1 MKMENKNKSGGNKT
15 MNAVEVYKH
24 YGIKEDYKAV
34 ASGESKGVDFLVGKK
49 EDIEKLT
56 ANMAGFG
63 TEQSQRVTIEYD
75 KDYGYF
81 LVKRTLVGYGASK
94 DTP

>member
-1 MKMENKNKSGGNKT
+1 MKKMD
-15 MNAVEVYKH
+15 AVEVYKH
-24 YGIKEDYKAV
+24 YGMEEDYKAIE
-34 ASGESKGVDFLVGKK
+34 SGESEGVDFMVGKK

-56 ANMAGFG
+56 ADMAGFG
-63 TEQSQRVTIEYD
+63 TEQSQRVIIEYD

-81 LVKRTLVGYGASK
+81 LVKRTLMGYGASK